1 MYNGRRPI
9 RSITYFSHIMHL
21 LDLQKQ
27 VIIIEEGGFRMEQSE
42 LKRWDIELRGRNF
55 VIETGKYA
63 KQANG
68 SVLVRYGDSVVLVTA
83 TMSDPRE
90 GIDFFPLMVNYE
102 ERVYAI
108 GKIPGSITRR
118 EGRPR
123 DVATLAARLIDRP
136 LRPLFPKGFYND
148 VQIIATVLS
157 VDNDCEP
164 DILAMNGA
172 SAALM
177 LSDIPFDGPM
187 AGVKVGLVDE
197 RLVINPTEEER
208 KNSRLDL
215 TVAGTKKAV
224 LMVEAGANEVSEET
238 MIEAIELAHEEIKKL
253 VEFQEK
259 MTAEAGKEKIDFL
272 PPEIDVE
279 LEKEVRDYATES
291 INKALRTVEK
301 LTRNTK
307 IDEIKEEAISY
318 FKEKYQDDEEAAV
331 KMKQVSEILEQIT
344 KEELRKMISEEGVRP
359 DGRSPEEIRPIWCEV
374 GVLPR
379 VHGSGVF
386 TRGQTQALSVV
397 TLGATSDEQIL
408 FGLGEEETKRYMH
421 HYNFPPYSVGETS
434 PLRSPGRRE
443 IGHGAL
449 GERALDPM
457 IPSQEEF
464 PYTIRVVSEVLE
476 SNGSTSQASICGS
489 TLALMDAGVPI
500 KEPVAGIAMGLIKEG
515 DKVTILSD
523 IQGLEDFNGDMDFKV
538 AGTKNGITA
547 LQMDIKIQGISKEIL
562 KRALE
567 QARKGRLHILDKM
580 LEVID
585 KPRPELSPYAPLMIT
600 MKIDPEK
607 IRFVIGPGGKM
618 INKII
623 DETGV
628 TIDINDDGSVFI
640 MSDNQEN
647 GEKARKM
654 IHDLTRDVV
663 VGEIYEG
670 TVKKIMNFGAFVEFL
685 PGQEGLVHI
694 SQLADHHVEK
704 VEDEVKLGDK
714 IPVKVTKID
723 NQGRINLSRKDALKE
738 ME

>member
-1 MYNGRRPI
+1 
-9 RSITYFSHIMHL
+9 MHL